1 MFNQNLDRVSELL
14 EEAKQAAI
22 LVGENPGLDDMAAA
36 CALCLALEKVGKKA
50 VVVCK
55 TPPSVALGNVV
66 GIDKV
71 KQTPA
76 NSSGG
81 LIISLPYQQGEI
93 EKISYDIV
101 GDKIKLTVV
110 PGERGLGF
118 TTDDI
123 TFQTPSETVDV
134 VFSIGI
140 NSENEV
146 MALYPSLQETPLV
159 NIDMNA
165 QNSGF
170 GSVSLVDSSY
180 SSNCEIVAK
189 ILMLLTLPVDI
200 DTAQNLVSGIVEKTV
215 NFQSE
220 ATSPFAFEATA
231 FLMQKGARR
240 ERRKSLGTI
249 KSRFTTEEKDS
260 IIEEDRTWAKVMKTP
275 KPAKLQEKTAPKD
288 WLEPK
293 IYKGSSVPIS

>member
-14 EEAKQAAI
+14 EEAKQVTI
-22 LVGENPGLDDMAAA
+22 LVGENPSLDDMAAA
-36 CALCLALEKVGKKA
+36 LALSLALNKVEKKA
-50 VVVCK
+50 SVICK
-55 TPPSVALGNVV
+55 TLPTVALGNLV
-66 GIDKV
+66 GINKV
-71 KQTPA
+71 KQ
-76 NSSGG
+76 NGESFSRG

-101 GDKIKLTVV
+101 GDKINLTVV

-123 TFQTPSETVDV
+123 SFQTPSAAADV
-134 VFSIGI
+134 VFSIGM
-140 NSENEV
+140 SLENDV
-146 MALYPSLQETPLV
+146 TSLFPSLQETPLV
-159 NIDMNA
+159 NIDISSK
-165 QNSGF
+165 NSGF

-189 ILMLLTLPVDI
+189 LLMLLTLPVDI
-200 DTAQNLVSGIVEKTV
+200 DTAQNLLSGIVEKTA

-220 ATSPFAFEATA
+220 AASSFAFEAA
-231 FLMQKGARR
+231 SFLMQKGAK
-240 ERRKSLGTI
+240 RKSWRDLGTT

-260 IIEEDRTWAKVMKTP
+260 IIEEDHSWVKAVRAP
-275 KPAKLQEKTAPKD
+275 KPFKPQEKIAPKD